1 MRRPLIIKWKHI
13 CKLACKDTHADCSAS
28 LCWRQRSAKRHLEK
42 GDARKEYTSGF
53 SASFKFC
60 YLPLISSKIRRCIT
74 PWKPFAQKAR
84 VAKRRESVRK
94 NWVLFS
100 LERDRAAARIKSRR
114 HRAYHEE
121 QTLCGICVV
130 RRCRLKFIP
139 KRNGFYKPHP
149 EQHTHLPSLYKKQT
163 IVKQRLLL

>member
-1 MRRPLIIKWKHI
+1 MRRPLIIKWRRI
-13 CKLACKDTHADCSAS
+13 CKLACKYAHADCSAS

-84 VAKRRESVRK
+84 LFFYFSEMSRFTRRDISP
-94 NWVLFS
+94 
-100 LERDRAAARIKSRR
+100 
-114 HRAYHEE
+114 
-121 QTLCGICVV
+121 CGNVIL
-130 RRCRLKFIP
+130 RPCRSDI
-139 KRNGFYKPHP
+139 
-149 EQHTHLPSLYKKQT
+149 
-163 IVKQRLLL
+163 RLLLKTSYGKAIGVRVSRVFSARQESRALCLLISQMCSVA